1 MTIDAMQ
8 GARMRF
14 LITFTRRLGSGS
26 EAEQARVLNLFAKW
40 QPPLELRE
48 WCGFADGSG
57 GMCIAETD
65 DADLLAAST
74 APWIPYFDFT
84 VRALQP
90 IEQTAVV
97 MSEAASF
104 WSSIP

>member
-1 MTIDAMQ
+1 M
-8 GARMRF
+8 
-14 LITFTRRLGSGS
+14 
-26 EAEQARVLNLFAKW
+26 
-40 QPPLELRE
+40 ELHE

-65 DADLLAAST
+65 DVDLLAAAT
-74 APWIPYFDFT
+74 APWAPYFDFM

-90 IEQTAVV
+90 IERTAVV

>member
-1 MTIDAMQ
+1 
-8 GARMRF
+8 MRF
-14 LITFTRRLGSGS
+14 LIMFTRRVGGGS
-26 EAEQARVLNLFAKW
+26 EADQARILNLFANW
-40 QPPLELRE
+40 QPPMELRE
-48 WCGFADGSG
+48 WSGFADGSG
-57 GMCIAETD
+57 GMCIAETND
-65 DADLLAAST
+65 VDLLAAAT
-74 APWIPYFDFT
+74 APWTPWFDFT